1 MIIFV
6 KTLNML
12 KKLIFFFFINFFLF
26 INHSFAEIEKKKFYT
41 CDSIKYPKYN
51 FGYFLNTNNS
61 AKVFKIKKKKFL
73 YYQVKYSDYVTFIN
87 LGLKD
92 FIGININLIEN
103 DATKSINFYNEY
115 EGNYLGGCIK
125 VKDEITVKCKLI
137 NFDLVSRKKKPIDC

>member
-1 MIIFV
+1 M
-6 KTLNML
+6 
-12 KKLIFFFFINFFLF
+12 FINQS
-26 INHSFAEIEKKKFYT
+26 IAEIEKKNFYT

-61 AKVFKIKKKKFL
+61 AKVFKVKNKKFL
-73 YYQVKYSDYVTFIN
+73 YYKVNYSDYDTFVN
-87 LGLKD
+87 LRLKD

-103 DATKSINFYNEY
+103 DDAKSINFYNDY

-125 VKDEITVKCKLI
+125 AKNEITVKCNLI